1 MDKLAGL
8 GLVDSSLQ
16 GSRPYSRLEAARQVR
31 EARDKA
37 GGGGFPPIVYQ
48 LLNRLEYELKDQLPE
63 LGAGSSTPR
72 SYLKPLRS
80 LDLKYLYQDDQSS
93 VYPGTNAR
101 QADLDYNDFGI
112 DHTNFHNAQ
121 LILESEARYKGLFLL
136 SVRPMLEAHQED
148 NQDTNFNTS
157 LLEGKAALSLGPFEI
172 SAGRQALWWGQGRH
186 GSLILTNNAKPLDML
201 RVTNPTPLLL
211 PWIFKYLGPFRF
223 DVFWSRL
230 EQQRAVPKPY
240 MAGLRL
246 NFKPFPLFEVGAS
259 RVAIFGGDGRPDIN
273 LSDFF
278 TILVGKNLSGGAD
291 TSDQLAALD
300 ARLLLPFLWGAEF
313 YGEWGGE
320 DEAAFS
326 LANTAYL
333 AGLYLPRLEPSGRM
347 SLRLEYADLS
357 RIDNNSF
364 PWYHHGIYRSG
375 YTYQQKILGHHVGGA
390 AKDTFVE
397 IRWLL
402 PQDLTLSVDCDFET
416 RGFNRP
422 IREKHLQP
430 ALKLEWQVVEDF
442 SLQARYAMSRVKN
455 FAFTPGDDRIF
466 HLAEFGGQFN
476 W

>member
-1 MDKLAGL
+1 
-8 GLVDSSLQ
+8 
-16 GSRPYSRLEAARQVR
+16 
-31 EARDKA
+31 
-37 GGGGFPPIVYQ
+37 
-48 LLNRLEYELKDQLPE
+48 
-63 LGAGSSTPR
+63 
-72 SYLKPLRS
+72 
-80 LDLKYLYQDDQSS
+80 
-93 VYPGTNAR
+93 
-101 QADLDYNDFGI
+101 
-112 DHTNFHNAQ
+112 
-121 LILESEARYKGLFLL
+121 
-136 SVRPMLEAHQED
+136 
-148 NQDTNFNTS
+148 
-157 LLEGKAALSLGPFEI
+157 
-172 SAGRQALWWGQGRH
+172 
-186 GSLILTNNAKPLDML
+186 
-201 RVTNPTPLLL
+201 
-211 PWIFKYLGPFRF
+211 
-223 DVFWSRL
+223 
-230 EQQRAVPKPY
+230 
-240 MAGLRL
+240 MA
-246 NFKPFPLFEVGAS
+246 
-259 RVAIFGGDGRPDIN
+259 
-273 LSDFF
+273 
-278 TILVGKNLSGGAD
+278 SG
-291 TSDQLAALD
+291 
-300 ARLLLPFLWGAEF
+300 
-313 YGEWGGE
+313 GGE